1 MAYNQW
7 HCSIEGKWPGR
18 LLQSPWLL
26 VISVGNW
33 YTAFRSKYL
42 LRSELMHFDIFT
54 LFPAMFEGPFS
65 ESILKR
71 AQERDLLSI
80 ALHNIRDATTDK
92 HHIVD
97 DYPYGGGAGMVMKPE
112 PIFTSIEA
120 VYQGGPIILLTPQGR
135 LFNQQIARELAQEQR
150 ISLLCGHYEG
160 IDERV
165 SQHLVTDELS
175 IGDYVLTG
183 GELAAMII
191 VDAVSRLLPGVLT
204 EDSTEEESHSNNLL
218 EYPQYTRPPEFR
230 GWRIP
235 DILLSGHHEQIA
247 RWRRKEALRKTRQRR
262 PDLFT
267 KLELSSKQDMKLLKE
282 LDEEEKSDPD
292 Q

>member
-1 MAYNQW
+1 
-7 HCSIEGKWPGR
+7 
-18 LLQSPWLL
+18 
-26 VISVGNW
+26 
-33 YTAFRSKYL
+33 
-42 LRSELMHFDIFT
+42 MHFDIFT
-54 LFPAMFEGPFS
+54 LFPAMFQGPFS

-71 AQERDLLSI
+71 AQERGILSI
-80 ALHNIRDATTDK
+80 ALHNIRDATTDR

-112 PIFTSIEA
+112 PIFTSLEA
-120 VYQGGPIILLTPQGR
+120 VYQGGPIILLTPRGR
-135 LFNQQIARELAQEQR
+135 MFNQKIARELAQEPR

-165 SQHLVTDELS
+165 SEHLVTDELS

-183 GELAAMII
+183 GELAAMIV
-191 VDAVSRLLPGVLT
+191 VDAVSRLIPGVLT
-204 EDSTEEESHSNNLL
+204 EGSAEEESYSNNLL

-235 DILLSGHHEQIA
+235 AILLSGHHEMVV

-262 PDLFT
+262 PDLFA
-267 KLELSSKQDMKLLKE
+267 KLDLSSKQDVKILKE
-282 LDEEEKSDPD
+282 LEEEDKEGSD
-292 Q
+292 

>member
-1 MAYNQW
+1 
-7 HCSIEGKWPGR
+7 
-18 LLQSPWLL
+18 
-26 VISVGNW
+26 
-33 YTAFRSKYL
+33 
-42 LRSELMHFDIFT
+42 MHFDIFT

-204 EDSTEEESHSNNLL
+204 DGSTEEESHSNNLL

-247 RWRRKEALRKTRQRR
+247 HWRRKEALRKTRQRR